1 MVTPR
6 MQIATLLAALL
17 LFSALIEPL
26 LVGAISI
33 TLLVALVIYESTVR
47 RQHSHH

>member
-17 LFSALIEPL
+17 LFSVLIEPL
-26 LVGAISI
+26 FVGAISI
-33 TLLVALVIYESTVR
+33 ILLVALMIYEYVMR
-47 RQHSHH
+47 KRHVHQ